1 MDESSRVIT
10 TFVARSGVYR
20 FRRLM
25 FGIKSAPELFQREM
39 ENLFRG
45 MKGVIVYMD
54 DVLVHGATAE
64 DHDATLAR
72 VLQILRDRN
81 MRINEQKSVF
91 SVTEVEFLG
100 YCVADKGI
108 RPTDDRVKAILG
120 LQAPTSVS
128 ELRSLLGLINFV
140 GRFVPN
146 LSALTF
152 HMRQLLTKDSP
163 FEWNKVHEE
172 ELGKIKS
179 ILGNVESL
187 GYFDPADD
195 TQLVTDASPYGL
207 GAILIQI
214 KNGIPRTISCISR
227 SLAVHE
233 KKYCQTEK
241 ECLAIIWA
249 MEKLFVYLYGI
260 KFTLITD
267 CKPLEYLFNRVQ
279 SKPSARIER
288 WILRLQSYDFVVRYE
303 PGKNNIADPLSRM
316 SQGLEE
322 SIGDIDTVAWLAEE
336 IRPSALSIEEIE
348 TETKRDDKLQA
359 VKDAI
364 FSNNWD
370 AAPVEFR
377 TTTIK
382 DDLTTYGELILRGDR
397 IVIPKQLQDKVVQL
411 AHSGHQGCTA
421 MKAQLRAKVWFPSM
435 DKAVESFVRGCIP
448 CKMTGLPDSPNPILR
463 RVPSEPWQDVAI
475 DFKEGLSG
483 GLSLLVVVCY
493 TTRFIQV
500 EPMKPATSQRVIAA
514 LLRMFSVLGI
524 PRSITAD
531 NGPQFRAI
539 EFSRFCVCYGI
550 HLNLSTPYWPEQNGA
565 VERQMRNIGKR
576 LKISEIQ
583 GTDWQTDLYEYITM
597 YHATPQETTGVSPG
611 KMMLGREIRTRI
623 PSIRTPYSLQWEE
636 ARDRDMGKKEY
647 HKQRA
652 DAQRHA
658 KEHTLVRGDTVLM
671 RNLDP
676 GALDSTFRGE
686 EFEVINVNNNA
697 VQVRSTETDRVY
709 LRNSSHLKKLE
720 KDQEMKCDQS
730 QAKGTEDESCTSVE
744 TAETT
749 SNHAE
754 EENIANERFSQRT
767 RKRPSKFRDYVV

>member
-1 MDESSRVIT
+1 
-10 TFVARSGVYR
+10 
-20 FRRLM
+20 M

-45 MKGVIVYMD
+45 IDGVIVYMD
-54 DVLVHGATAE
+54 DVLIHGATE
-64 DHDATLAR
+64 KEHDTTLQR
-72 VLQILRDRN
+72 VLEILKDRN
-81 MRINEQKSVF
+81 MRINEQKSVY
-91 SVTEVEFLG
+91 SATEVEFLG

-108 RPTDDRVKAILG
+108 RPTEERVKAILG
-120 LQAPTSVS
+120 LQAPSSVT

-152 HMRQLLTKDSP
+152 NMRQLLIKDSS
-163 FEWNKVHEE
+163 FQWNEAHDA
-172 ELGKIKS
+172 ELEKIKS
-179 ILGNVESL
+179 ILGKVESL

-214 KNGIPRTISCISR
+214 KDGVPRTISCISR

-303 PGKNNIADPLSRM
+303 PGKNNMADPLSRM
-316 SQGLEE
+316 SQGEE
-322 SIGDIDTVAWLAEE
+322 EIVGEIDTVAWLAQE
-336 IRPSALSIEEIE
+336 IKPCALSIEEIE
-348 TETKRDDKLQA
+348 SETKRDDRLQA
-359 VKDAI
+359 VKEAI
-364 FSNNWD
+364 FSGHWD
-370 AAPVEFR
+370 AVPVEFR
-377 TTTIK
+377 TATIK

-397 IVIPKQLQDKVVQL
+397 IVIPKELQNRVVEL
-411 AHSGHQGCTA
+411 AHSAHQGSTA

-435 DKAVESFVRGCIP
+435 DKAVENLVRGCKP
-448 CKMTGLPDSPNPILR
+448 CKMTGVPDSPNPMAR
-463 RVPSEPWQDVAI
+463 RIPSEPWQDIAI
-475 DFKEGLSG
+475 DFKEGLLG

-500 EPMKPATSQRVIAA
+500 EPMKPATAQRVITA

-531 NGPQFRAI
+531 NGPQFRAD

-583 GTDWQTDLYEYITM
+583 ETDWQTDLYEYLTM

-611 KMMLGREIRTRI
+611 KMMLGREIRTRV
-623 PSIRTPYSLQWEE
+623 PSIRTPHSLLWEE

-647 HKQRA
+647 HKQIA

-658 KEHTLVRGDTVLM
+658 KDHTLVRGDTVLM
-671 RNLDP
+671 RNLNP
-676 GALDSTFRGE
+676 GARDSTFRGE
-686 EFEVINVNNNA
+686 EFEVVDVNGNA
-697 VQVRSTETDRVY
+697 VQVRSTESDKVY
-709 LRNSSHLKKLE
+709 LRNSAHLKKLDRAQAE
-720 KDQEMKCDQS
+720 K
-730 QAKGTEDESCTSVE
+730 TDEQRATDEQVEECTSKE
-744 TAETT
+744 HRETT
-749 SNHAE
+749 STEVVKEHISKE
-754 EENIANERFSQRT
+754 QLGHGSSQRT
-767 RKRPSKFRDYVV
+767 RKRPVKFRDYVVDD